1 MHKTLVTAKEASR
14 VLVSTIVGA
23 GLLLGVAQVPTVAQ
37 VGGRP
42 SPLEDLQTK
51 DGSDF
56 FNGRSNGQAGSV
68 MNFIQNAII
77 GAPRSMDEF
86 TADQQENFND
96 ATARFR
102 QQQADRLRKQEPQA
116 SPNLQVAPLPGNST
130 PASP

>member
-1 MHKTLVTAKEASR
+1 MHTMLVTAKYASR
-14 VLVSTIVGA
+14 VLVSTMVGV
-23 GLLLGVAQVPTVAQ
+23 GLLLGIAQMPTTAQ
-37 VGGRP
+37 TGGRP

-56 FNGRSNGQAGSV
+56 FNGRSNGQTGSV

-77 GAPRSMDEF
+77 GAPRSLDEF

-102 QQQADRLRKQEPQA
+102 KQQADRLRKQEPQN
-116 SPNLQVAPLPGNST
+116 SPTLQVAPLPANSS